1 MVQFQI
7 SLLVGVLFLSACSVL
22 DEVDSPESLD
32 ENGCYPGEVYDP
44 ADDTCYIE
52 CDTEAECEALEAE
65 IYDQADAADLDA
77 DTFSEPTAEPEP
89 TREPEFEGEPV
100 IEPEFED
107 EIDAGPGLD
116 GSSFGDE
123 LSQIAQ
129 YEVDDRLELTLLDVT
144 DDVAVDTAEYEDI
157 WAVISAILP
166 PDILV
171 EEVYEYWVFTDGP
184 DGTLAYVEQLADDP
198 DRWLMAVDPADVK
211 IVDNELS
218 DDVVHTIV
226 HEFAHI
232 LTLEDAQ
239 VTPDLNMDGMQPSAI
254 AEACTTFYT
263 GEGCALPNSYINQFF
278 YAFWE
283 DLFDQTLDI
292 EEIADE
298 NAREDAV
305 YAFYEAYADRFV
317 TDYAATNPGEDIAE
331 SFAFFVLNDEPTGN
345 TIADEKIRFLYNYP
359 QMVAIRDYIHGQFE

>member
-1 MVQFQI
+1 MQFWRW
-7 SLLVGVLFLSACSVL
+7 LLVGVLFLSACGIL
-22 DEVDSPESLD
+22 DEADSPESLD

-52 CDTEAECEALEAE
+52 CDTGAECEALEAE
-65 IYDQADAADLDA
+65 IYDQEDPVDLDA
-77 DTFSEPTAEPEP
+77 DSFSEQRAEPEP
-89 TREPEFEGEPV
+89 TRELEFEGEPV
-100 IEPEFED
+100 IGSEFED

-116 GSSFGDE
+116 GSSVGDE
-123 LSQIAQ
+123 LSQLAQ
-129 YEVDDRLELTLLDVT
+129 YAVDDRLDLTPLNVT
-144 DDVAVDTAEYEDI
+144 ADVAVDTAEYEEI
-157 WAVISAILP
+157 WAVIRSILP

-171 EEVYEYWVFTDGP
+171 EEVHEYWVFTDGP
-184 DGTLAYVEQLADDP
+184 DGTLAYVEPLADDP

-211 IVDNELS
+211 VVDSQLS
-218 DDVVHTIV
+218 DDVIHTIV

-239 VTPDLNMDGMQPSAI
+239 VTPDLNMDGTQPSATAI
-254 AEACTTFYT
+254 ACTTFYT

-292 EEIADE
+292 EEIAE
-298 NAREDAV
+298 ESAREDAV
-305 YAFYEAYADRFV
+305 FAFYEAYADRFV

-331 SFAFFVLNDEPTGN
+331 SFAFFVLYDEPTSN
-345 TIADEKIRFLYNYP
+345 TIADEKIRFFDNYP
-359 QMVAIRDYIHGQFE
+359 QMVAIRDHINGQFE